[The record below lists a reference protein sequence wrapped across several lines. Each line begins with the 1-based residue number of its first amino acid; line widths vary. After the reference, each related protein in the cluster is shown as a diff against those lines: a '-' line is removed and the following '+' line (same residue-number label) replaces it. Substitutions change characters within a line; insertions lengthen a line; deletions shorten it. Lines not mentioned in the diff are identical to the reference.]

1 MVATGQEMGV
11 EKSSS
16 RSGKSQGISLQIKG
30 KFNSLKEVRESEI
43 LMVHINF
50 LLSPPHS
57 LFSSK
62 LNYKLMLGFRKISP
76 FATLCYEAIN
86 SCILHVTC

>member
-50 LLSPPHS
+50 LLSPLHS
-57 LFSSK
+57 LFS
-62 LNYKLMLGFRKISP
+62 KI
-76 FATLCYEAIN
+76 
-86 SCILHVTC
+86 

>member
-50 LLSPPHS
+50 LLFPPHS
-57 LFSSK
+57 LFS
-62 LNYKLMLGFRKISP
+62 KI
-76 FATLCYEAIN
+76 
-86 SCILHVTC
+86 